1 MQKHLSKQIKK
12 ERRQG
17 FLKFSEHLKP
27 LMHVPFVVLS
37 FGTSVAFLIVVWSSE
52 LTGIGVSALL
62 LVRLTFLLEILWAGA
77 VIGLYLCRIRWHNVS
92 NLQPDV
98 IYSLHSVIQ
107 PPSFLGDTRYL
118 DGGRLAE
125 QQALLLRYQQENLQY
140 LHEEVLRLQESLSKY
155 ERSQD
160 GAPQVDLVHIL
171 AAREQEVRAMTAERD
186 QLQSELRLARDLIAE
201 RESSVAQ
208 IQAINDRFVEENE
221 RLRSMLAEWSS
232 RTAKLEL
239 ALEAEQVSNAEL
251 NRRLALLQHV
261 PEESMG

>member
-1 MQKHLSKQIKK
+1 MMFFVHSSGKPSPIV
-12 ERRQG
+12 R
-17 FLKFSEHLKP
+17 LKTCAIN
-27 LMHVPFVVLS
+27 
-37 FGTSVAFLIVVWSSE
+37 GAIVGAVYMRCSLCSPVWSVERPCCSRSMALWIIFAVTKE
-52 LTGIGVSALL
+52 EGVG
-62 LVRLTFLLEILWAGA
+62 RGP
-77 VIGLYLCRIRWHNVS
+77 GGGMGGCPGRIRWHNVS

>member
-1 MQKHLSKQIKK
+1 
-12 ERRQG
+12 
-17 FLKFSEHLKP
+17 
-27 LMHVPFVVLS
+27 MHVPFVVLS

-208 IQAINDRFVEENE
+208 IQAINDRKTRDYDQCWRNGALAQPNWNWHLKRSKYQMQSSTEGWLFYSMS
-221 RLRSMLAEWSS
+221 LRSQWDDKSLH
-232 RTAKLEL
+232 
-239 ALEAEQVSNAEL
+239 
-251 NRRLALLQHV
+251 RLQC
-261 PEESMG
+261 